1 VVCCTGTTAFPS
13 ARWKAD
19 DNGSNNPKATDLV
32 GATNLIKAAATQA
45 PALRRYALLTSAGV
59 ERYDSF
65 GPYAMMNAFGVL
77 ECKAESERYLRE
89 QSGLPYTIVRPC
101 RLTDGPYTSYDLNTL
116 LGGVAGNRQEVVL
129 KQGDSLDGEVSRIA
143 VAECLVQCLTHAE
156 TSGAVFGMEST
167 EGAGPGKDADAW
179 SALFAGVV
187 SA

>member
-1 VVCCTGTTAFPS
+1 MVSPS
-13 ARWKAD
+13 
-19 DNGSNNPKATDLV
+19 
-32 GATNLIKAAATQA
+32 
-45 PALRRYALLTSAGV
+45 

-156 TSGAVFGMEST
+156 TSGAVTNESKLAAELSPHT
-167 EGAGPGKDADAW
+167 LTVRMQLPSWGTTWW
-179 SALFAGVV
+179 SRATASCTRWCASSPVRW
-187 SA
+187 